1 MYISSHTQ
9 PPPSP
14 PTHRLNVFMLFVYII
29 FQMRDL
35 SHENV
40 NQFIGLTIDPP
51 NICILTKCAA
61 KGSLSVRPDSE
72 VPVIL
77 YYICQVDN
85 TLLYYKFL
93 Y

>member
-1 MYISSHTQ
+1 
-9 PPPSP
+9 
-14 PTHRLNVFMLFVYII
+14 
-29 FQMRDL
+29 MRDL

-72 VPVIL
+72 IPVIL
-77 YYICQVDN
+77 YYTIRFYIEPKC
-85 TLLYYKFL
+85 KRI
-93 Y
+93 